1 MSESAQGHRPPPD
14 DWKPIDR
21 LVEIM
26 RILRSPGGCPWD
38 HKQTLATLK
47 EHLVEESHEVLDA
60 IDSGDREKLKE
71 ELGDLLLQVV
81 FQSQLCREEGAFT
94 FDDVAATISEKL
106 VRRHPHVFGD
116 VQVSGADE
124 VLKNWEAIKKA
135 EKKDGTRKT
144 LEGVPK
150 SLPAL
155 SKAHLVQKRAARVG
169 FDWEN
174 IQGALDKV
182 AEEIEEVKE
191 AVARDNEKDV
201 GEELGDLLFASVNV
215 CRFSGHNPEEL
226 LHKTIAKFTRRFEF
240 VEKTVH
246 DMGKQLS
253 DCPLA
258 ELEGY
263 WQQAKLSEK

>member
-1 MSESAQGHRPPPD
+1 M
-14 DWKPIDR
+14 
-21 LVEIM
+21 
-26 RILRSPGGCPWD
+26 
-38 HKQTLATLK
+38 HKQCLHCPAYTI
-47 EHLVEESHEVLDA
+47 A
-60 IDSGDREKLKE
+60 IG
-71 ELGDLLLQVV
+71 LGIERYPL
-81 FQSQLCREEGAFT
+81 
-94 FDDVAATISEKL
+94 
-106 VRRHPHVFGD
+106 GD